1 MATEAKLIFLRVDGR
16 IFAVCAVETRLSYG
30 AREPA
35 KLCAPRKHERRPL
48 FRARNKQ
55 EQPCHL
61 PPPPPPH
68 WDEDIQFSSKA
79 SSVTP
84 KIFWTSEFDHR
95 AKPGDLIEIFRGSY
109 EHWAVYV
116 GGEEV
121 VHLIPPQEESG
132 ASDLIKFLDSSTAQV
147 RRQKL
152 REVVGFHR
160 FRINNLRDGECEPRE
175 RRAIVRD
182 ACAMV
187 GRELPYCLATSN
199 CEHFVTELRYGKPR
213 SQQVS
218 VRPVNRPLVRFVEQ
232 RRKEATEKSGAARDH
247 GRPEQ
252 DQTLAPDR
260 AGSKAGSVGA
270 NARPAEGSGPSL
282 SGSVMLFKGLMEAAE
297 RERLIQIL
305 TPTARVTRWKAKARA
320 DGFISARTVRTVH
333 VKSETCRVAQM
344 SCHVTGGGGNRQVEA
359 AAVMGGVAT
368 AGVALAVLG
377 AALFASFSS
386 KDDDNERSRRRR
398 NR

>member
-1 MATEAKLIFLRVDGR
+1 M
-16 IFAVCAVETRLSYG
+16 
-30 AREPA
+30 
-35 KLCAPRKHERRPL
+35 
-48 FRARNKQ
+48 
-55 EQPCHL
+55 EQAL
-61 PPPPPPH
+61 
-68 WDEDIQFSSKA
+68 
-79 SSVTP
+79 
-84 KIFWTSEFDHR
+84 FDHR

-109 EHWAVYV
+109 EHWAIYV

-132 ASDLIKFLDSSTAQV
+132 ASDLFKFLDSSTAQV

-213 SQQVS
+213 SQQV
-218 VRPVNRPLVRFVEQ
+218 
-232 RRKEATEKSGAARDH
+232 EA
-247 GRPEQ
+247 
-252 DQTLAPDR
+252 
-260 AGSKAGSVGA
+260 V
-270 NARPAEGSGPSL
+270 
-282 SGSVMLFKGLMEAAE
+282 
-297 RERLIQIL
+297 
-305 TPTARVTRWKAKARA
+305 
-320 DGFISARTVRTVH
+320 
-333 VKSETCRVAQM
+333 
-344 SCHVTGGGGNRQVEA
+344 
-359 AAVMGGVAT
+359 AVMGGVAT

>member
-1 MATEAKLIFLRVDGR
+1 M
-16 IFAVCAVETRLSYG
+16 
-30 AREPA
+30 
-35 KLCAPRKHERRPL
+35 
-48 FRARNKQ
+48 
-55 EQPCHL
+55 EQAL
-61 PPPPPPH
+61 
-68 WDEDIQFSSKA
+68 
-79 SSVTP
+79 
-84 KIFWTSEFDHR
+84 FDHR

-109 EHWAVYV
+109 EHWAIYV

-199 CEHFVTELRYGKPR
+199 CEHFVTELRYGKPK
-213 SQQVS
+213 SQQ
-218 VRPVNRPLVRFVEQ
+218 
-232 RRKEATEKSGAARDH
+232 
-247 GRPEQ
+247 
-252 DQTLAPDR
+252 
-260 AGSKAGSVGA
+260 
-270 NARPAEGSGPSL
+270 
-282 SGSVMLFKGLMEAAE
+282 EAAE

-320 DGFISARTVRTVH
+320 DGFISART
-333 VKSETCRVAQM
+333 
-344 SCHVTGGGGNRQVEA
+344 VEA